1 MTLDRPTLFFI
12 GVSTAQSSIM
22 RIFPRWAKA
31 LGLGDCAIAGLDFA
45 LHDRPEAYRAAV
57 KAIKGDP
64 LARGA
69 LVTTHKIDLLAAS
82 ADLLDELDPF
92 AASQREV
99 SCLSKRDGLLIGHA
113 KDPVSAG
120 LALSA
125 MVPAGHWAE
134 TRAAALVMGAG
145 GATTAITWNLTRPE
159 LGADRPSRIVVT
171 DILPERLEALRRFH
185 GNDIA
190 IETVLTTTA
199 AENDALLAQLPSGSL
214 VVNATGLGKDR
225 PGSPLSDAALFPRD
239 ALVWDLNYRG
249 DLLFLAQAEAQAGAQ
264 AGARGL
270 RINDGWTYFLHG
282 WTQVIAEV
290 FAVDI
295 PTSGPRFEELS
306 NLAGGP
312 PRAHP

>member
-12 GVSTAQSSIM
+12 GVSTAHSSIM
-22 RIFPRWAKA
+22 RIFPRWAEA
-31 LGLGDCAIAGLDFA
+31 LTLGDCAIVGLDFA
-45 LHDRPEAYRAAV
+45 LHDRPKAYRAAV
-57 KAIKGDP
+57 ESIKRHP

-82 ADLLDELDPF
+82 ADLFDELDPF

-99 SCLSKRDGLLIGHA
+99 SCLSKRGGRLIGHA

-125 MVPAGHWAE
+125 IVPAGHWAD
-134 TRAAALVMGAG
+134 TCAAALVMGAG
-145 GATTAITWNLTRPE
+145 GATTAITWNLTRSARGE
-159 LGADRPSRIVVT
+159 DRPSRIIVT

-185 GNDIA
+185 GDDAA
-190 IETVLTTTA
+190 IETVLTASA
-199 AENDALLAQLPSGSL
+199 AENDALLARLPPGSL
-214 VVNATGLGKDR
+214 IVNATGLGKDR

-249 DLLFLAQAEAQAGAQ
+249 DLLFLAQAEAQAGT
-264 AGARGL
+264 RRL
-270 RINDGWTYFLHG
+270 RINDGWIYFLHG

-290 FAVDI
+290 FGINI
-295 PTSGPRFEELS
+295 PTSGPRFEQLS
-306 NLAGGP
+306 TLAGGA
-312 PRAHP
+312 PRARP